1 MKLLFK
7 SIVMSSSLAVVSL
20 LAPLSTY
27 AETTTKPVAVELS
40 ILINM

>member
-27 AETTTKPVAVELS
+27 AERGGSGNLNNTYK
-40 ILINM
+40 